1 MKTHVVKPAEIK
13 KEWLIVDATDQ
24 TLGRM
29 ASQISYVLRGK
40 HKPTFTPH
48 LDAGDNVIVINVDK
62 IKLTGNKW
70 RDKFYYRHTN
80 FIGGIKATKAQDM
93 LKDNPDRLVKFAVK
107 GMLPSNK
114 MGRKL
119 LGNLKVYAGNEH
131 PHESQKPVPMAART
145 ANT

>member
-48 LDAGDNVIVINVDK
+48 LDAGDNVIYV
-62 IKLTGNKW
+62 
-70 RDKFYYRHTN
+70 
-80 FIGGIKATKAQDM
+80 Q
-93 LKDNPDRLVKFAVK
+93 
-107 GMLPSNK
+107 
-114 MGRKL
+114 
-119 LGNLKVYAGNEH
+119 
-131 PHESQKPVPMAART
+131 
-145 ANT
+145 